1 VIKFLTLFMRLFS
14 YIYYMKEEIKRIAE
28 AYQKTVLERIDQL
41 LEMDAK
47 MYQNL
52 GTDSTKS
59 EKTEVKKNSKVIY
72 RTIKDLD
79 EYTGKLLLEHL
90 DA

>member
-1 VIKFLTLFMRLFS
+1 
-14 YIYYMKEEIKRIAE
+14 MKEEIKKIAE
-28 AYQKTVLERIDQL
+28 AYQKTVKERIDKL
-41 LEMDAK
+41 LELDATQ
-47 MYQNL
+47 YTNL
-52 GTDSTKS
+52 GSDSTKA
-59 EKTEVKKNSKVIY
+59 EKAEVKKNSKVIY

>member
-1 VIKFLTLFMRLFS
+1 
-14 YIYYMKEEIKRIAE
+14 MKEEIKRIAE

-41 LEMDAK
+41 LEIDAK

-52 GTDSTKS
+52 GSDSTKT
-59 EKTEVKKNSKVIY
+59 EKSDVKKNSKVIY
-72 RTIKDLD
+72 RAIKDLD

>member
-1 VIKFLTLFMRLFS
+1 
-14 YIYYMKEEIKRIAE
+14 MKEEIKKIAE
-28 AYQKTVLERIDQL
+28 AYQKTVKERIDQL
-41 LEMDAK
+41 LELDATQ
-47 MYQNL
+47 YTNL
-52 GTDSTKS
+52 GSDSTKA
-59 EKTEVKKNSKVIY
+59 EKAEVKKNSKVIY

>member
-1 VIKFLTLFMRLFS
+1 
-14 YIYYMKEEIKRIAE
+14 MKEEIKRIAE

-41 LEMDAK
+41 LEMDAI

-72 RTIKDLD
+72 RAIKDLD
-79 EYTGKLLLEHL
+79 EYTGKLLLQHL
-90 DA
+90 DN

>member
-1 VIKFLTLFMRLFS
+1 
-14 YIYYMKEEIKRIAE
+14 MKEEIKKIAE
-28 AYQKTVLERIDQL
+28 AYQKTVKERIDQL
-41 LEMDAK
+41 LELDATQ
-47 MYQNL
+47 YTNL
-52 GTDSTKS
+52 GSNSTKA
-59 EKTEVKKNSKVIY
+59 EKAEVKKNSKVIY